1 MAEDK
6 GIRRLRDQIDEADR
20 KLLDALSTRMKLAVE
35 VGKYK
40 EENSLDISDSAREK
54 EVIST
59 RSSWGASR
67 GLSSNFVREIFERI
81 IKHAKEVQKK

>member
-6 GIRRLRDQIDEADR
+6 GLRRLRDQIDEADR
-20 KLLDALSTRMKLAVE
+20 KLLDALGTRMKLAVE
-35 VGKYK
+35 VGEYK
-40 EENSLDISDSAREK
+40 EENGLDVSDSTREK

-59 RSSWGASR
+59 RTSWGANR
-67 GLSSNFVREIFERI
+67 GLSSSFVRDLFERI